1 MREMD
6 KINEIYE
13 HFHPD
18 EKTFVD
24 RAWEWVIRAAERHEL
39 RRTDFLDPRQ
49 AHILFTLANRHPDAA
64 IRLDGGAADAERRR
78 ALIAPDYRV
87 LDAEDIGIAV
97 LAIDSEDRRIAELD
111 HGDYLGALLGL
122 GIKRDKIGDLHVRPD
137 GCHALIAEEIGD
149 FLVGHLKQVH
159 RADVS
164 ASVLPLSALQVT
176 KQELAETTLSVASM
190 RLDGIASDVF
200 RLSRTKIVEPIRA
213 GRCRVNWKTEEDPST
228 PLRPGD
234 VVSMKG
240 FGRFRVIEVEG
251 VSKSGRTRV
260 RIGKFV

>member
-1 MREMD
+1 MT

-18 EKTFVD
+18 EKAFVD
-24 RAWEWVIRAAERHEL
+24 RAWEWVNRAAERHEL

-49 AHILFTLANRHPDAA
+49 AHILFALANRNPDAT
-64 IRLDGGAADAERRR
+64 IRLDGGTANAERKR
-78 ALIAPDYRV
+78 ALVAPDYRV
-87 LDAEDIGIAV
+87 LDAEDMGIAV
-97 LAIDSEDRRIAELD
+97 LAIASEDKQVAELD

-122 GIKRDKIGDLHVRPD
+122 GIKRDRIGDLHVRAD
-137 GCHALIAEEIGD
+137 GCHVLIAEEIGD
-149 FLVGHLKQVH
+149 FLLGHLKQVH
-159 RADVS
+159 RADVT
-164 ASVLPLSALQVT
+164 ASVLPLSALQET
-176 KQELAETTLSVASM
+176 NQELAEMSLSVASM

-228 PLRPGD
+228 TLRAGD

-240 FGRFRVIEVEG
+240 FGRFRVLEVEG
-251 VSKSGRTRV
+251 LSKSGRTRV